1 MLQAACYRCWWLRPE
16 ISCPCTVLVP
26 TPTCEAYWASKS
38 AGVALPGATFGQ
50 LGIASWSSPYT
61 RLGYVSLPL
70 KDITSPARNGRN
82 SSGAASSSSAA
93 PESAEAS
100 HLVYRCEVLSGTQR
114 GELVLILDYQ
124 ELQRPRRSCGGAFR
138 RLARRAAQFRAFFL
152 YHYWPCDKSIFQ
164 MYLHEP
170 IDICVLLL
178 ALSPFVLVRAI
189 FYTVLLLCLCIPGPP
204 DEHQIVQFILALKST
219 AIFTDGV
226 GRLYSGMFAYYLC
239 ARANTCSSGGA
250 PGSSVGAISVALDLY
265 QEVLVWAVCFCV
277 LPRSLPYCRNSAA
290 DPASHQAENG
300 GDAHRGGR
308 IHSMM
313 KYNLVVFVG
322 SLGIFLLLSLRD
334 VAAVKLATGA
344 WPEGSHWRLAE
355 NFFWARTIFGLSMF
369 PFLWLLHPQIA
380 KLLTH
385 STPTGYTCLGTLRRY
400 DPLLHHRRQLDVQ
413 EANSQAQQLS
423 TPQAPESQGIGELQR
438 HLSTVSEEETA
449 EVQAKRRIANPVE
462 DLKAAIRWFP
472 GGSLVVWSGGLWLRA
487 AGGAVGVAGSV
498 VSLEIRAASAT
509 VSLGLRAADAGRSVA
524 LGVACRL
531 VPGSDAAAMRL
542 VHSGSEVI
550 ESTAVAVVGR
560 CDRALQRPVALAA
573 ATVRFLPGGP
583 TALNA
588 LGTLATL
595 GKGLLYLAA
604 AAESPGVANVPG
616 SQTAAEQQSQGEA
629 AATRPSGLLLQ
640 DLLANSSE
648 LAELTERAETMKLEA
663 AARLA
668 ELLTRAERLAER
680 EAVEACEALERVR
693 PEISKISQA
702 LRMKSQGWSG
712 KLKRAYRT
720 CDSFGRSV
728 LALARE
734 LAARLPG
741 AGRVWAGALSRE
753 LEDVRQHRT
762 ARHRWGQ
769 TVTAYTRVIVSPAC
783 EALLELRPLLPT
795 GLYPTGGGQESS
807 GPVSS
812 HEDDEEPLQ
821 RAGRRSLSRSSAVSA
836 FTVAMHKLASPR
848 WHQQTQAVA
857 TQGSE
862 GALGGSISSRTG
874 AADSLL
880 QGAGLI
886 FSPRRSPSMSGWR
899 VLAHVPSHCAG
910 EFQPI
915 FEPTLTDAGK
925 ALHNS
930 YYTPACEQSTRQA
943 MDSILE
949 SLASRP
955 PQDFGRRG
963 HATKRLAFAQR
974 KDNCS
979 FHGRGVFGVL
989 NPFVEIGP
997 EPDFAMTFPD
1007 FWDPVTF
1014 MPPNGWP
1021 PGEKPG
1027 EVPWRIFRNMAL
1039 LTSLSWIFAGVG
1051 CIMKAS
1057 FPSMVAMGLSYEDP
1071 LEFHHPQKG
1080 PHHAADL
1087 LQYLGGENSGK
1098 RFHTVKPE
1106 PVTVSWPYWGIV
1118 PKGLSCDARGNH
1130 LMVTDGLSTFVAD
1143 VSSHGKVDAKSSSSS
1158 SASLRVPPTPSA
1170 LPVDF
1175 KEVKPCPGLLG
1186 ESLQDTALVCS
1197 KDSLSSCEAL
1207 VLHKNG
1213 GRLSSCSFKDQGS
1226 QSFDVAESWLGTA
1239 ATGSSSRLV
1248 NEQASFLLQDPS
1260 CTQLQQQEKG
1270 ESISSLRRGCTSVG
1284 TTHGRTARLQVG
1296 AKGHDLVPLDVMD
1309 AKDGM
1314 LSDAGTQ
1321 GSDVLPDGMRS
1332 FTERYLGVLR
1342 SGGKSIDILDL
1353 DQGGAFAAKL
1363 PLSVSSGDV
1372 TGFCSTGS
1380 FIYLMGS
1387 GPHPQTWRI
1396 PVPEGLAQYTSS

>member
-1 MLQAACYRCWWLRPE
+1 SSVHSSLKPLGLRRCKFKLKLGGPGTRTGSRSSGGICGDCLARASPEGHGQGLGGFALLCLGGAAPADPEEPEMMSFFLSQSARHRLLDEMQQHVLEQCTKDPAMPGPLRNLISSLVRIFWTDMEVELELDLDLDRGGRRSDDELLVESHVVGSGDAEGRSGLLGRALGPLLGPAPARGLHGCEREAELAAAPDVASGMLQVLVVEARDLMPVHGIGTNPYVRGILGQQVRRSRTAWSNLRPAWNCLME
-16 ISCPCTVLVP
+16 FSVMSTDGTLELEVMSRAPL
-26 TPTCEAYWASKS
+26 
-38 AGVALPGATFGQ
+38 FG
-50 LGIASWSSPYT
+50 GDT

-640 DLLANSSE
+640 AKDLLANSSE

-795 GLYPTGGGQESS
+795 GLYPTGPAATHKTQSNSNSPVKATNHAHGSASSSSGGLRARRSGGGQESS

-886 FSPRRSPSMSGWR
+886 FSPRRRGKGGGSPSPSLSPSPSTTSLSPDSVVGPSPEAGSRSPSMHS
-899 VLAHVPSHCAG
+899 
-910 EFQPI
+910 
-915 FEPTLTDAGK
+915 
-925 ALHNS
+925 
-930 YYTPACEQSTRQA
+930 
-943 MDSILE
+943 
-949 SLASRP
+949 
-955 PQDFGRRG
+955 
-963 HATKRLAFAQR
+963 
-974 KDNCS
+974 
-979 FHGRGVFGVL
+979 GVFGISPAPRL
-989 NPFVEIGP
+989 WTPFSGP
-997 EPDFAMTFPD
+997 RA
-1007 FWDPVTF
+1007 
-1014 MPPNGWP
+1014 
-1021 PGEKPG
+1021 
-1027 EVPWRIFRNMAL
+1027 
-1039 LTSLSWIFAGVG
+1039 
-1051 CIMKAS
+1051 
-1057 FPSMVAMGLSYEDP
+1057 
-1071 LEFHHPQKG
+1071 
-1080 PHHAADL
+1080 
-1087 LQYLGGENSGK
+1087 
-1098 RFHTVKPE
+1098 
-1106 PVTVSWPYWGIV
+1106 
-1118 PKGLSCDARGNH
+1118 
-1130 LMVTDGLSTFVAD
+1130 
-1143 VSSHGKVDAKSSSSS
+1143 
-1158 SASLRVPPTPSA
+1158 
-1170 LPVDF
+1170 
-1175 KEVKPCPGLLG
+1175 
-1186 ESLQDTALVCS
+1186 
-1197 KDSLSSCEAL
+1197 SSCC
-1207 VLHKNG
+1207 G
-1213 GRLSSCSFKDQGS
+1213 
-1226 QSFDVAESWLGTA
+1226 
-1239 ATGSSSRLV
+1239 
-1248 NEQASFLLQDPS
+1248 
-1260 CTQLQQQEKG
+1260 
-1270 ESISSLRRGCTSVG
+1270 LRACGC
-1284 TTHGRTARLQVG
+1284 
-1296 AKGHDLVPLDVMD
+1296 
-1309 AKDGM
+1309 
-1314 LSDAGTQ
+1314 
-1321 GSDVLPDGMRS
+1321 
-1332 FTERYLGVLR
+1332 
-1342 SGGKSIDILDL
+1342 
-1353 DQGGAFAAKL
+1353 
-1363 PLSVSSGDV
+1363 
-1372 TGFCSTGS
+1372 CCCCC
-1380 FIYLMGS
+1380 
-1387 GPHPQTWRI
+1387 
-1396 PVPEGLAQYTSS
+1396 